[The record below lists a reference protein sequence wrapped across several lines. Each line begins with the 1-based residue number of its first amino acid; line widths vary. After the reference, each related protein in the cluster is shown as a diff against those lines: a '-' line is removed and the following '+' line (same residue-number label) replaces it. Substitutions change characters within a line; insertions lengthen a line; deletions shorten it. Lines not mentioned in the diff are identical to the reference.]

1 MAPLQESLDRAL
13 ASDSRPIS
21 AVVDTVIGQAI
32 SSRASDIH
40 LEPIAEA
47 MEVIFRIDGVL
58 QPVGTL
64 PLDLAENITSRVKV
78 MASLVTYRTDI
89 PQDGRIRGNEDRG
102 DLRVSVLPTIHG
114 EKAVIRIFDRSA
126 VSFELDDL
134 GFPEDIVSGL
144 RSFLAQ
150 PTGVLLLTGPSGSG
164 KTTTIYALLQELTA
178 SSSRRRNIV
187 TIEDPVEYDIPGVTQ
202 TQVNQSA
209 DLTFAKGL
217 RSLLRQDPE
226 VIVIG
231 EIRDQETAKIATEA
245 GLTGHLMIS
254 TIHSGTACGVFSR
267 LLEMG
272 IEPYLLTSSLSAVLA
287 QRLMRKL
294 CTHCKR
300 AAAIDTRFEGIAT
313 PSGAAVHDAAGCDE
327 CLGTGFSG
335 RTPIG
340 ELLVIDDDL
349 RSLILDRSTRSDFEH
364 CAARHGMVD
373 LWTRGVETLA
383 SGVTS
388 VEELTRV
395 VHPPAESPNGG

>member
-1 MAPLQESLDRAL
+1 MAPLQESIDRAL
-13 ASDSRPIS
+13 ASEGRPIS

-40 LEPIAEA
+40 LEPTAGM
-47 MEVIFRIDGVL
+47 MEVLYRIDGVL
-58 QPVGTL
+58 QPVGNL
-64 PLDLAENITSRVKV
+64 PLELAENVTSRVKV

-89 PQDGRIRGNEDRG
+89 PQDGRIRGNRDRG

-126 VSFELDDL
+126 VSFELDGL
-134 GFPEDIVSGL
+134 GFPEDIASGL
-144 RSFLAQ
+144 RSFLGQ

-178 SSSRRRNIV
+178 SSRRRRNIV

-202 TQVNQSA
+202 TQVNHSA

-217 RSLLRQDPE
+217 RSQLRQDPE

-231 EIRDQETAKIATEA
+231 EIRDQETAKIAIEA

-294 CTHCKR
+294 CAHCKR
-300 AAAIDTRFEGIAT
+300 PAVMDARFEGIT
-313 PSGAAVHDAAGCDE
+313 AAPESAIKDAAGCDE

-340 ELLVIDDDL
+340 EFLVIDDDL
-349 RSLILDRSTRSDFEH
+349 RSLILGRSSRSEFED
-364 CAARHGMVD
+364 CAARHGMVS
-373 LWTRGVETLA
+373 LWTRGLERLA
-383 SGVTS
+383 SGVTAI
-388 VEELTRV
+388 EELTRV
-395 VHPPAESPNGG
+395 VQPPAESSNGG